1 MQKGENMLRGNKRIK
16 KGKIRKSLII
26 FLFSLMLFLHAL
38 TPFTSHA
45 YDYEPKVVR
54 VGWYESAFHTTDQF
68 GRRSGYGYEY
78 QQRIAAYTGW
88 TYEYVEGSWSE
99 LFEMLQAGEI
109 DLLSDVSYTEER
121 AGKILYSMEAMGQ
134 ESYYVFISPDNKE
147 IHPDDFSSFD
157 GKKVGVN
164 KGSIQEKFFSEW
176 AEKNNI
182 HPEIVELT
190 VKTPEMMRMLA
201 EGEIDALVTL
211 DTYGNSGEIIPV
223 CKVGFAESYF
233 GISKTRQDLK
243 QELDNAMNR
252 IFEENRDFNLQ
263 LAAKYNKPAS
273 VSRFFSGEEKNWLS
287 EHSTIRVGYRDNN
300 LPFCEKNVETGKL
313 SGALAD
319 YLAIVERTGFDTS
332 LHFETVAYSSTE
344 AELSALANGEID
356 CIFPLTFS
364 SYDAEERGI
373 LVTEPLVSTEM
384 YVAVRSDERQGV
396 SPEQPMAVAINSGD
410 PTYRSF
416 LMDYFPDWTVK
427 SYEDID
433 SALQAVEDEKADC
446 VLVNNYR
453 LSRLSDLFDKYKL
466 TTLTTGRSMDLCFAV
481 RKEDDC
487 LYSIINKLN
496 RLIPETTLNASLT
509 NHAFRESKVTV
520 GDFLRDNL
528 VYVIAIGALII
539 IIILLLQVRNM
550 RMKVKEEEGRQI
562 ISEAERDQ
570 LTNLYNWNF
579 FLIYANRLYHD
590 HPKTP
595 MDAIV
600 INIDRF
606 HSVNALHGREF
617 GDRVLRELGEE
628 IRDFLSETEGI
639 ASRFEADRF
648 DIYCKHMDDLEKQL
662 KRFQRRLDSVSNNA
676 SIHLRIGVKPWQ
688 EGMDPVQQFDQAR
701 TACNMM
707 RGDYKKHIMVYD
719 AAMGNREER
728 DQLLLNDFGRALEEH
743 ELKVYYQ
750 PKYDIRPDTPV
761 LASAEALVR
770 WEHPLLG
777 MISPGIFIPLFEQSG
792 LISTLDKYVWAEA
805 GRQIAAWR
813 DQYGVTIPV
822 SINLSRVDVFDPNLL
837 NILTGIVRDNKLK
850 YEDLLLEITES
861 AYTENAEQLIRVIE
875 RLRGKGFHIEMD
887 DFGSGYSS
895 LNMLST
901 MPIDALKMDIEFIRN
916 IERNEKDL
924 RLVELIVDI
933 ARYLNVPVIAE
944 GVETETQL
952 KLLRGSGC
960 DLVQGYYFSR
970 PLPPEDFEK
979 NLLEHLKK

>member
-1 MQKGENMLRGNKRIK
+1 MQKGKTNLSK
-16 KGKIRKSLII
+16 KKLII
-26 FLFSLMLFLHAL
+26 FLFSLMFFLHAL
-38 TPFTSHA
+38 IPFTSHA
-45 YDYEPKVVR
+45 HDFEEKVVR
-54 VGWYESAFHTTDQF
+54 VGWYESAFHTTDEF

-78 QQRIAAYTGW
+78 QQRIATYTGW

-121 AGKILYSMEAMGQ
+121 AQKILYSMEAMGQ
-134 ESYYVFISPDNKE
+134 ESFYTFISPDNTE
-147 IHPDDFSSFD
+147 IHPDDFSTFD

-164 KGSIQEKFFSEW
+164 RGSIQEQFFSEW
-176 AEKNNI
+176 AAKNNI
-182 HPEIVELT
+182 HPEIVELA
-190 VKTPEMMRMLA
+190 VKTPEMMEMLA
-201 EGEIDALVTL
+201 SGEIDVLVTL
-211 DTYGNSGEIIPV
+211 DTYGNSYDIVPV
-223 CKVGFAESYF
+223 CKIGFAESYF
-233 GISKTRQDLK
+233 GINKNRQDLK
-243 QELDNAMNR
+243 KDLDNAMNR
-252 IFEENRDFNLQ
+252 ILEENRDFNLQ
-263 LAAKYNKPAS
+263 LSEKYNKSYS
-273 VSRFFSGEEKNWLS
+273 VNNFLSREEKDWLS
-287 EHSTIRVGYRDNN
+287 GHSMIRVGYRDNN
-300 LPFCEKNVETGKL
+300 LPFAEKDEETGKL
-313 SGALAD
+313 SGALSD
-319 YLAIVERTGFDTS
+319 YLSYAENADIDAN
-332 LHFETVAYSSTE
+332 LHFETTAYPTTE
-344 AELSALANGEID
+344 AALTALMNGEID
-356 CIFPLTFS
+356 CIFPVTFS

-373 LVTEPLVSTEM
+373 LITEPLVSTEM
-384 YVAVRSDERQGV
+384 YVAVRSDDRQGV
-396 SPEQPMAVAINSGD
+396 SAERHMTVAGNSGD
-410 PTYRSF
+410 PSYDTF
-416 LMDYFPDWTVK
+416 LKDYFPKWTIKPYDDVDTAI
-427 SYEDID
+427 E
-433 SALQAVEDEKADC
+433 AVADEKADC
-446 VLVNNYR
+446 VLINNYR
-453 LSRLSDLFDKYKL
+453 LSRLSSLCEKYKL
-466 TTLTTGRSMDLCFAV
+466 TTITIGQAMDLCFAV

-496 RLIPETTLNASLT
+496 RLIPETTLNAAIT
-509 NHAFRESKVTV
+509 NYAFQDTKVTF

-528 VYVIAIGALII
+528 AYFIAAVALVAA
-539 IIILLLQVRNM
+539 ILLFMQVRNM
-550 RMKVKEEEGRQI
+550 RARAKEAEGRQI

-606 HSVNALHGREF
+606 HSINALHGREF

-628 IRDFLSETEGI
+628 IQDFLSETEGI

-648 DIYCKHMDDLEKQL
+648 DIYCKHIDDLEEQL
-662 KRFQRRLDSVSNNA
+662 KRFQKRIDSISNNA
-676 SIHLRIGVKPWQ
+676 SIHLRVGVKPWQ
-688 EGMDPVQQFDQAR
+688 EGMEPVLQFDRAR

-707 RGDYKKHIMVYD
+707 RGDYKKQIMVYD

-792 LISTLDKYVWAEA
+792 LISTLDQYVWAEA

-813 DQYGVTIPV
+813 EQYGVTIPV
-822 SINLSRVDVFDPNLL
+822 SVNLSRVDVFDPNLL

-944 GVETETQL
+944 GVETEMQL

-970 PLPPEDFEK
+970 PLPPEDFER